1 VVEGILLRDPSQPDA
16 PATTLETVVILTADD
31 DVSSDYTTPEQ
42 VADADA
48 VIEALSEIGS
58 TENLPPSLAEGY
70 EAPAVMEEDIPEL
83 FTANNHDF
91 RVSTSISNSACATD
105 FFFDGLAY
113 TVDAFASAEDVAA
126 VLADESFNAMN
137 EALGFGTVE
146 EPVPGALYF
155 VSDAGDGCSDE
166 GAVTARTYLPRGRYL
181 ATVEV
186 SVPPELLDQMARQLP
201 NQEGVAVFLAQQV
214 TRIFELGLAEAY
226 RPLPE

>member
-1 VVEGILLRDPSQPDA
+1 
-16 PATTLETVVILTADD
+16 
-31 DVSSDYTTPEQ
+31 
-42 VADADA
+42 
-48 VIEALSEIGS
+48 
-58 TENLPPSLAEGY
+58 
-70 EAPAVMEEDIPEL
+70 
-83 FTANNHDF
+83 
-91 RVSTSISNSACATD
+91 
-105 FFFDGLAY
+105 
-113 TVDAFASAEDVAA
+113 
-126 VLADESFNAMN
+126 MN